1 MRNDDSSDM
10 TAEKED
16 QMIDDDYYLFRLGEK
31 VKDRAI
37 PYDKDS
43 RKRHCLGA

>member
-16 QMIDDDYYLFRLGEK
+16 EMIGDDYYLLDWVTGQRRG
-31 VKDRAI
+31 RAT
-37 PYDKDS
+37 
-43 RKRHCLGA
+43 R

>member
-16 QMIDDDYYLFRLGEK
+16 EMIGDDYYLYRVGQR
-31 VKDRAI
+31 VKDRAT
-37 PYDKDS
+37 
-43 RKRHCLGA
+43 L